1 MVKLGVCLQAVSL
14 PSLPAVLVFKDGT
27 YYTYNGET
35 DTGCVFLLC
44 TKMADK
50 TKLKI
55 EPKHLDAPLLAP
67 ALPLPHFLSMLADG
81 KLTKLHV
88 KLHFPK
94 TVSVIFF
101 MLMFIQVFTSLISL
115 G

>member
-35 DTGCVFLLC
+35 DTGCDFLLC

-50 TKLKI
+50 TDKTTPHDVQFGLNQSLALTT
-55 EPKHLDAPLLAP
+55 EGGAP
-67 ALPLPHFLSMLADG
+67 
-81 KLTKLHV
+81 
-88 KLHFPK
+88 
-94 TVSVIFF
+94 
-101 MLMFIQVFTSLISL
+101 
-115 G
+115 